1 MEKAY
6 DFKSNRMRRMTM
18 DLRFLGKVLQGA
30 LIGLGAVLP
39 GISGGVLSVVFGV
52 YRPIMEFLSDPVHK
66 WRTHL
71 PELFPYM
78 IGSAAGFLGV
88 ANLLSYVLETYPEPS
103 VCVFVGLIV
112 GMLPSLWREA
122 GEQGR
127 TVGNVILSCVTLVA
141 MLSLLFWLQNS
152 QNAVEPG
159 LLSFL
164 FCGFAFALSVIAP
177 GMSFSTILMPLGLY
191 TPFVEGIGHVRPEVL
206 LPGVAGC
213 VVTFICLAKLVN
225 RLFERQYAVMFH
237 GIFGI
242 VGAATVM
249 TVPWGSFATS
259 ADAASR
265 NLFCMAAGIV
275 AALLLEVM
283 NEKMACF
290 PENETE

>member
-1 MEKAY
+1 
-6 DFKSNRMRRMTM
+6 M

-52 YRPIMEFLSDPVHK
+52 YRPIMELLSDPVHK

-127 TVGNVILSCVTLVA
+127 NVGNVILSCVTLVA

-152 QNAVEPG
+152 QNTVEPG
-159 LLSFL
+159 FFSFL

-191 TPFVEGIGHVRPEVL
+191 TPFVEGIGHVRLEVL

-237 GIFGI
+237 GILGI

-275 AALLLEVM
+275 AAILLDFM
-283 NEKMACF
+283 NEKLACF
-290 PENETE
+290 SENETE

>member
-1 MEKAY
+1 
-6 DFKSNRMRRMTM
+6 M
-18 DLRFLGKVLQGA
+18 DLKFLWKVMQGA

-52 YRPIMEFLSDPVHK
+52 YRPIMELLADPVHK
-66 WRTHL
+66 WRPLL

-88 ANLLSYVLETYPEPS
+88 ANLLAYVLEAYPEQS
-103 VCVFVGLIV
+103 VCVFVGLIG

-127 TVGNVILSCVTLVA
+127 NRGEVIVSGVTFTA
-141 MLSLLFWLQNS
+141 MLFLLFSLQTS
-152 QNAVEPG
+152 RTAVESG
-159 LLSFL
+159 TLAYL

-177 GMSFSTILMPLGLY
+177 GMSFSTLLMPLGLY
-191 TPFVEGIGHVRPEVL
+191 TPFVEGIGHLRPEIL
-206 LPGVAGC
+206 IPGMIGC
-213 VVTFICLAKLVN
+213 VVTFVCLAKLVN
-225 RLFERQYAVMFH
+225 RLFEKHYAGMFH

-242 VGAATVM
+242 ISAATVM
-249 TVPWGSFATS
+249 TVPWGSFAAS
-259 ADAASR
+259 PEAASR

-275 AALLLEVM
+275 AALLLELM

-290 PENETE
+290 SENETK

>member
-1 MEKAY
+1 
-6 DFKSNRMRRMTM
+6 M
-18 DLRFLGKVLQGA
+18 DLRFLGKVLQGV

-52 YRPIMEFLSDPVHK
+52 YRPIMELLSDPVHK

-127 TVGNVILSCVTLVA
+127 NVGNVILSCATSVA
-141 MLSLLFWLQNS
+141 MLRLLWWLQNS
-152 QNAVEPG
+152 QNTVEPG
-159 LLSFL
+159 LFSFL

-225 RLFERQYAVMFH
+225 RLFERHYALMFH
-237 GIFGI
+237 GILGI

-275 AALLLEVM
+275 AAILLDFM
-283 NEKMACF
+283 NEKLACF
-290 PENETE
+290 AENETE

>member
-1 MEKAY
+1 
-6 DFKSNRMRRMTM
+6 
-18 DLRFLGKVLQGA
+18 
-30 LIGLGAVLP
+30 
-39 GISGGVLSVVFGV
+39 
-52 YRPIMEFLSDPVHK
+52 
-66 WRTHL
+66 
-71 PELFPYM
+71 M
-78 IGSAAGFLGV
+78 IGSAVGFLGV

-127 TVGNVILSCVTLVA
+127 NVGNVILSCVTLVA

-152 QNAVEPG
+152 QNTVEPG
-159 LLSFL
+159 FFSFL

-191 TPFVEGIGHVRPEVL
+191 TPFVEGIGHVRLEVL

-213 VVTFICLAKLVN
+213 VVTFICLARLVN

-237 GIFGI
+237 GILGI

-275 AALLLEVM
+275 TAILLDFM
-283 NEKMACF
+283 NEKLACF

>member
-1 MEKAY
+1 
-6 DFKSNRMRRMTM
+6 M

-52 YRPIMEFLSDPVHK
+52 YRPIMELLSDPVHK

-127 TVGNVILSCVTLVA
+127 TMGNVILSCVTLVA

-152 QNAVEPG
+152 QNTVEPG
-159 LLSFL
+159 FFSFL

-191 TPFVEGIGHVRPEVL
+191 TPFVEGIGHVRLEVL

-237 GIFGI
+237 GILGI

-275 AALLLEVM
+275 TVILLDFM
-283 NEKMACF
+283 NEKLACF

>member
-1 MEKAY
+1 
-6 DFKSNRMRRMTM
+6 MRRMTM

-52 YRPIMEFLSDPVHK
+52 YRPIMELLSDPVHK
-66 WRTHL
+66 WRNHL

-78 IGSAAGFLGV
+78 IGSAAGFFGV
-88 ANLLSYVLETYPEPS
+88 ANLLSYILETYPEQS

-127 TVGNVILSCVTLVA
+127 TGGNVIVSCVAFAA
-141 MLSLLFWLQNS
+141 MICLLCYLQ
-152 QNAVEPG
+152 AAYTVVMPG
-159 LLSFL
+159 IGAYL

-191 TPFVEGIGHVRPEVL
+191 TPFVEGIGHVRPDVL

-213 VVTFICLAKLVN
+213 VVTFLCLAKLIS
-225 RLFERQYAVMFH
+225 RLFERHYAVMFH

-249 TVPWGSFATS
+249 TVPWGSFAAS
-259 ADAASR
+259 ADAASH

-275 AALLLEVM
+275 TAILLDFM
-283 NEKMACF
+283 NEKLACF

>member
-1 MEKAY
+1 
-6 DFKSNRMRRMTM
+6 M

-52 YRPIMEFLSDPVHK
+52 YRPIMELLSDPVHK

-127 TVGNVILSCVTLVA
+127 NVGNVILSCVTLVA
-141 MLSLLFWLQNS
+141 MLSLLFWLQNF
-152 QNAVEPG
+152 QNTVEPG
-159 LLSFL
+159 FFSFL

-225 RLFERQYAVMFH
+225 RLFERHYALMFH
-237 GIFGI
+237 GILGI

-275 AALLLEVM
+275 TAILLDFM
-283 NEKMACF
+283 NEKLACF
-290 PENETE
+290 AENETE

>member
-1 MEKAY
+1 
-6 DFKSNRMRRMTM
+6 M

-52 YRPIMEFLSDPVHK
+52 YRPIMELLSDPVHK

-127 TVGNVILSCVTLVA
+127 NVGNVILSCVTLVA

-152 QNAVEPG
+152 QNTVEPG
-159 LLSFL
+159 FFSFL

-191 TPFVEGIGHVRPEVL
+191 TPFVEGIGHMRPEVL

-225 RLFERQYAVMFH
+225 RLFERHYALMFH

-275 AALLLEVM
+275 AAILLDFM
-283 NEKMACF
+283 NEQLACF

>member
-1 MEKAY
+1 
-6 DFKSNRMRRMTM
+6 M

-52 YRPIMEFLSDPVHK
+52 YRPIMELLSDPVHK
-66 WRTHL
+66 WRTYL

-127 TVGNVILSCVTLVA
+127 NVGNVILSCVTLVA

-152 QNAVEPG
+152 QNTVEPG
-159 LLSFL
+159 FFSFL

-177 GMSFSTILMPLGLY
+177 GMSFSTRLMPLGLY
-191 TPFVEGIGHVRPEVL
+191 TPFVEGIGHMRPEVL

-225 RLFERQYAVMFH
+225 RLFDRYYAVMFH

-249 TVPWGSFATS
+249 TVPWGSFAAS

-265 NLFCMAAGIV
+265 NLFCVAAGIV
-275 AALLLEVM
+275 AAILLDFM
-283 NEKMACF
+283 HEKLACF

>member
-1 MEKAY
+1 
-6 DFKSNRMRRMTM
+6 M

-52 YRPIMEFLSDPVHK
+52 YRPIMELLSDPVHK
-66 WRTHL
+66 WRTYL

-122 GEQGR
+122 GDQGR
-127 TVGNVILSCVTLVA
+127 NVGNVILSCVTLVA

-152 QNAVEPG
+152 QNTVEPG
-159 LLSFL
+159 LSSFL

-191 TPFVEGIGHVRPEVL
+191 TPFVEGIGHMRPEVL

-225 RLFERQYAVMFH
+225 RLFERHYALMFH

-275 AALLLEVM
+275 AAILLDFM
-283 NEKMACF
+283 NEQLACF

>member
-52 YRPIMEFLSDPVHK
+52 YRPIMELLSDPVHK

-127 TVGNVILSCVTLVA
+127 NVGNVILSCVTLVA

-152 QNAVEPG
+152 QNTVEPG
-159 LLSFL
+159 FFSFL

-275 AALLLEVM
+275 AAILLDFM
-283 NEKMACF
+283 NEKLASF

>member
-52 YRPIMEFLSDPVHK
+52 YRPIMELLSDPVHK

-127 TVGNVILSCVTLVA
+127 NVGNVILSCVTLVA

-152 QNAVEPG
+152 QNTVEPG
-159 LLSFL
+159 LFSFL

-177 GMSFSTILMPLGLY
+177 GMSCSTILMPLGLY
-191 TPFVEGIGHVRPEVL
+191 TPFVEGIGHVRLEVL

-225 RLFERQYAVMFH
+225 RLFERHYALMFH
-237 GIFGI
+237 GILGI

-275 AALLLEVM
+275 AAILLDFI
-283 NEKMACF
+283 NEKLA
-290 PENETE
+290 

>member
-1 MEKAY
+1 
-6 DFKSNRMRRMTM
+6 M

-52 YRPIMEFLSDPVHK
+52 YRPIMELLSDPVHK

-78 IGSAAGFLGV
+78 IGSATGFLGV

-152 QNAVEPG
+152 QNTVEPG
-159 LLSFL
+159 FFSFL

-206 LPGVAGC
+206 FPGMAGC

-237 GIFGI
+237 GILGI

-275 AALLLEVM
+275 AAILLDFM

-290 PENETE
+290 PKNETE

>member
-52 YRPIMEFLSDPVHK
+52 YRPIMELLSDPVHK

-127 TVGNVILSCVTLVA
+127 NVGNVILSCVTFVA

-152 QNAVEPG
+152 QNTVEPG
-159 LLSFL
+159 FFSFL

-191 TPFVEGIGHVRPEVL
+191 TPFVEGIGHVRLEVL

-225 RLFERQYAVMFH
+225 RLFERQYALMFH
-237 GIFGI
+237 GIIGI

-275 AALLLEVM
+275 AAILLDFM
-283 NEKMACF
+283 NEKLACF
-290 PENETE
+290 LENETE

>member
-1 MEKAY
+1 
-6 DFKSNRMRRMTM
+6 M

-30 LIGLGAVLP
+30 LIGLGAVFP

-52 YRPIMEFLSDPVHK
+52 YRPIMELLSDPVHK
-66 WRTHL
+66 WRIRL
-71 PELFPYM
+71 PGLFPYM
-78 IGSAAGFLGV
+78 IGSAAGFFGV
-88 ANLLSYVLETYPEPS
+88 ANLLSYILETYPEPS

-127 TVGNVILSCVTLVA
+127 TVENVILSCVTLVA

-152 QNAVEPG
+152 QNTVEPG
-159 LLSFL
+159 FFSFL

-191 TPFVEGIGHVRPEVL
+191 TPFVEGIGHMRPEVL

-225 RLFERQYAVMFH
+225 RLFERHYAVMFH
-237 GIFGI
+237 GILGI

-275 AALLLEVM
+275 AAILLDFM
-283 NEKMACF
+283 NEQLACF

>member
-1 MEKAY
+1 
-6 DFKSNRMRRMTM
+6 M

-52 YRPIMEFLSDPVHK
+52 YRPIMELLSDPVHK

-127 TVGNVILSCVTLVA
+127 NVGNVILSCVTFVA

-152 QNAVEPG
+152 QNTVEPG
-159 LLSFL
+159 FFSFL

-191 TPFVEGIGHVRPEVL
+191 TPFVEGIGHVRLEVL

-225 RLFERQYAVMFH
+225 RLFERQYALMFH
-237 GIFGI
+237 GIIGI

-275 AALLLEVM
+275 AAILLDFM
-283 NEKMACF
+283 NEKLACF
-290 PENETE
+290 LENETE

>member
-1 MEKAY
+1 MELKW
-6 DFKSNRMRRMTM
+6 
-18 DLRFLGKVLQGA
+18 LWKVLQGA

-52 YRPIMEFLSDPVHK
+52 YRPIMELLAEPQHK

-71 PELFPYM
+71 PRLLPYM
-78 IGSAAGFLGV
+78 TGSAVGFLGV
-88 ANLLSYVLETYPEPS
+88 ANLLSYVLETYPEQS
-103 VCVFVGLIV
+103 VCVFVGLIG

-127 TVGNVILSCVTLVA
+127 TAGNKIVTGLTFVA
-141 MLSLLFWLQNS
+141 MIFLLFSLQSS
-152 QNAVEPG
+152 QTVVKPG
-159 LLSFL
+159 PVAYL

-177 GMSFSTILMPLGLY
+177 GMSFSTLLMPLGLY
-191 TPFVEGIGHVRPEVL
+191 TPFVNGIGHLRPEVL
-206 LPGVAGC
+206 IPGMIGC
-213 VVTFICLAKLVN
+213 VMTFLCLARLVN
-225 RLFERQYAVMFH
+225 RLFEKQYAGMFH

-242 VGAATVM
+242 ISAATMM
-249 TVPWGSFATS
+249 TIPWNSFAVSPET
-259 ADAASR
+259 ASR

-275 AALLLEVM
+275 AALLLEIM

>member
-52 YRPIMEFLSDPVHK
+52 YRPIMELLSDPVHK

-127 TVGNVILSCVTLVA
+127 TMGNVILSCVTLVA

-152 QNAVEPG
+152 QNTVEPG
-159 LLSFL
+159 FFSFL

-206 LPGVAGC
+206 FPGVAGC
-213 VVTFICLAKLVN
+213 VVTFICLA
-225 RLFERQYAVMFH
+225 
-237 GIFGI
+237 
-242 VGAATVM
+242 
-249 TVPWGSFATS
+249 
-259 ADAASR
+259 
-265 NLFCMAAGIV
+265 
-275 AALLLEVM
+275 
-283 NEKMACF
+283 
-290 PENETE
+290 

>member
-1 MEKAY
+1 
-6 DFKSNRMRRMTM
+6 M
-18 DLRFLGKVLQGA
+18 DLKFLGKVLQGA

-52 YRPIMEFLSDPVHK
+52 YRPIMELLADPLRK
-66 WRTHL
+66 WKTHL
-71 PELFPYM
+71 PRLLPYM

-88 ANLLSYVLETYPEPS
+88 ANLLSYVLETYPEQS
-103 VCVFVGLIV
+103 VCVFVGLIG

-127 TVGNVILSCVTLVA
+127 TGGNRIVTGVTFAA
-141 MLSLLFWLQNS
+141 MIFLLFSLQTS
-152 QNAVEPG
+152 KTAVEPG
-159 LLSFL
+159 LGAYL
-164 FCGFAFALSVIAP
+164 FCGFALALSVIAP

-191 TPFVEGIGHVRPEVL
+191 TPFVEGIGHVRLEVL
-206 LPGVAGC
+206 FPGVAGC

-225 RLFERQYAVMFH
+225 RLFERHYALMFH

-265 NLFCMAAGIV
+265 NLFCVAAGIV
-275 AALLLEVM
+275 TAILLDFM
-283 NEKMACF
+283 NEKLACF

>member
-1 MEKAY
+1 
-6 DFKSNRMRRMTM
+6 M

-52 YRPIMEFLSDPVHK
+52 YRPIMELLSDPVHK

-78 IGSAAGFLGV
+78 IGSVAGFLGV

-127 TVGNVILSCVTLVA
+127 TMGNVILSCMTLVA

-152 QNAVEPG
+152 QNTVEPG
-159 LLSFL
+159 FFSFL

-191 TPFVEGIGHVRPEVL
+191 TPFVEGIGHVRLEVL
-206 LPGVAGC
+206 FPGVAGC

-225 RLFERQYAVMFH
+225 RLFERHYALMFH

>member
-1 MEKAY
+1 
-6 DFKSNRMRRMTM
+6 M

-52 YRPIMEFLSDPVHK
+52 YRPIMELLSDPVHK

-127 TVGNVILSCVTLVA
+127 TMGNVILSCVTLVA

-152 QNAVEPG
+152 QNTVEPG
-159 LLSFL
+159 FFSFL
-164 FCGFAFALSVIAP
+164 FCG
-177 GMSFSTILMPLGLY
+177 
-191 TPFVEGIGHVRPEVL
+191 FVEGIGHVRLEVL

-237 GIFGI
+237 GILGI

-275 AALLLEVM
+275 TAILLDFM
-283 NEKMACF
+283 NEKLACF
-290 PENETE
+290 PEKETE

>member
-1 MEKAY
+1 
-6 DFKSNRMRRMTM
+6 M

-52 YRPIMEFLSDPVHK
+52 YRPIMELLSDPVHK
-66 WRTHL
+66 WRIRL
-71 PELFPYM
+71 PGLFPYM
-78 IGSAAGFLGV
+78 IGSAAGFFGV
-88 ANLLSYVLETYPEPS
+88 ANLLSYILETYPEPS

-127 TVGNVILSCVTLVA
+127 TVENVILSCVTLVA
-141 MLSLLFWLQNS
+141 MISLLFWLQNS
-152 QNAVEPG
+152 QNTVEPG
-159 LLSFL
+159 FFSFL

-191 TPFVEGIGHVRPEVL
+191 TPFVEGIGHMRPEVL

-225 RLFERQYAVMFH
+225 RLFERHYAVMFH
-237 GIFGI
+237 GILGI

-275 AALLLEVM
+275 AAILLDFM
-283 NEKMACF
+283 NEQLACF

>member
-1 MEKAY
+1 M
-6 DFKSNRMRRMTM
+6 
-18 DLRFLGKVLQGA
+18 
-30 LIGLGAVLP
+30 P
-39 GISGGVLSVVFGV
+39 G
-52 YRPIMEFLSDPVHK
+52 
-66 WRTHL
+66 
-71 PELFPYM
+71 LFPYM
-78 IGSAAGFLGV
+78 IGSAAGFFGV
-88 ANLLSYVLETYPEPS
+88 ANLLSYILETYPEPS

-112 GMLPSLWREA
+112 GMLPSLWKEA

-152 QNAVEPG
+152 QNTVEPG
-159 LLSFL
+159 LVSFL

-225 RLFERQYAVMFH
+225 RLFERHYAVMFH
-237 GIFGI
+237 GILGI

-275 AALLLEVM
+275 AAILLDFM
-283 NEKMACF
+283 NEKLACF

>member
-1 MEKAY
+1 
-6 DFKSNRMRRMTM
+6 M

-52 YRPIMEFLSDPVHK
+52 YRPIMELLSDPVHK
-66 WRTHL
+66 WRTYL

-127 TVGNVILSCVTLVA
+127 NVGNVILSCVTLVA
-141 MLSLLFWLQNS
+141 MISLLFWLQNS
-152 QNAVEPG
+152 QNTVEPG
-159 LLSFL
+159 FFSFL

-191 TPFVEGIGHVRPEVL
+191 TPFVEGIGHMRPEVL

-225 RLFERQYAVMFH
+225 RLFERHYALMFH

-275 AALLLEVM
+275 AAILLDFM
-283 NEKMACF
+283 NEQLACF

>member
-1 MEKAY
+1 
-6 DFKSNRMRRMTM
+6 M

-52 YRPIMEFLSDPVHK
+52 YRPIMELLSDPVHK
-66 WRTHL
+66 WRIRL
-71 PELFPYM
+71 PGLFPYM

-127 TVGNVILSCVTLVA
+127 TVENVILSCVTLVA
-141 MLSLLFWLQNS
+141 MISLLFWLQNS
-152 QNAVEPG
+152 QNTVEPG
-159 LLSFL
+159 FFSFL

-191 TPFVEGIGHVRPEVL
+191 TPFVEGIGHMRPEVL

-225 RLFERQYAVMFH
+225 RLFERHYAVMFH
-237 GIFGI
+237 GILGI

-275 AALLLEVM
+275 AAILLDFM
-283 NEKMACF
+283 NEQLACF

>member
-1 MEKAY
+1 
-6 DFKSNRMRRMTM
+6 M

-39 GISGGVLSVVFGV
+39 GISGGVLSVAFGV
-52 YRPIMEFLSDPVHK
+52 YRPIMELLSDPVHK
-66 WRTHL
+66 WRIRL
-71 PELFPYM
+71 PGLFPYM
-78 IGSAAGFLGV
+78 IGSAAGFFGV
-88 ANLLSYVLETYPEPS
+88 ANLLSYILETYPEPS

-127 TVGNVILSCVTLVA
+127 TVKNVILSCVTLVA
-141 MLSLLFWLQNS
+141 MISLLFWLQNS
-152 QNAVEPG
+152 QNTVEPG
-159 LLSFL
+159 LFSFL

-191 TPFVEGIGHVRPEVL
+191 TPFVEGIGHMRPEVL

-225 RLFERQYAVMFH
+225 RLFDRYYAVMFH
-237 GIFGI
+237 GILGI

-275 AALLLEVM
+275 AAILLDFM
-283 NEKMACF
+283 NEQLACF

>member
-1 MEKAY
+1 
-6 DFKSNRMRRMTM
+6 M

-52 YRPIMEFLSDPVHK
+52 YRPIMELLSDPVHK

-127 TVGNVILSCVTLVA
+127 NVGNVILSCVTLVA

-152 QNAVEPG
+152 QNTVEPG
-159 LLSFL
+159 FFSFL

-191 TPFVEGIGHVRPEVL
+191 TPFVEGIGHMRPEVL

-225 RLFERQYAVMFH
+225 RLFDRYYAVMFH
-237 GIFGI
+237 GILGF

-275 AALLLEVM
+275 TAIFLDFM
-283 NEKMACF
+283 SEKLACF